1 MPKISIVVPI
11 YNVEKYIGDCLESL
25 INQTFTDIQIICVD
39 DRGNDA
45 SMQIVKNYARRD
57 PRIKIIRNW
66 RNRGLSYSRN
76 HAMRHVKTPYVM
88 YCDSDDMFMPDM
100 CEKMYSAIESNQ
112 SDVAVSGVR
121 VLYDTDLHLKESD
134 DAYFVVHG
142 TGTFLISRVNNN
154 IHFPTA
160 WGKIFRTEI
169 IRKHKIKFPTGKKY
183 EDEYFWNVYML
194 WSKSITFVQDK
205 LYVYRRRV
213 GSIMNIAWKEQTL
226 DFDPIDVAIAYHKYC
241 KKYGIFDEKRDW
253 YWGNWFPHMA
263 GTAIRFSGEHNIEAC
278 LKHTVRFIKKNYT
291 PSGLSPESIG
301 MMENIRSYFA
311 ERGYE
316 IP

>member
-39 DRGNDA
+39 DRGNDG

-142 TGTFLISRVNNN
+142 TGTFSISRVNNN

-160 WGKIFRTEI
+160 WGKIFRTKI

-226 DFDPIDVAIAYHKYC
+226 DFDPIDVAIAYYKYC

-263 GTAIRFSGEHNIEAC
+263 GSAIRFSGEHNIEAC
-278 LKHTVRFIKKNYT
+278 LKHTVGFIKKNYT
-291 PSGLSPESIG
+291 PSGLSPESIQ

>member
-39 DRGNDA
+39 DRGNDG

-142 TGTFLISRVNNN
+142 TGTFSISRVNNN

-160 WGKIFRTEI
+160 WGKIFRTKI

-226 DFDPIDVAIAYHKYC
+226 DFDPIDVAIAYYKYC
-241 KKYGIFDEKRDW
+241 KKHGIFDEKRDW

-263 GTAIRFSGEHNIEAC
+263 GSAVRFSGEHNIEAC
-278 LKHTVRFIKKNYT
+278 LKHTVGFIKKNYT

-301 MMENIRSYFA
+301 MMENVISYFR